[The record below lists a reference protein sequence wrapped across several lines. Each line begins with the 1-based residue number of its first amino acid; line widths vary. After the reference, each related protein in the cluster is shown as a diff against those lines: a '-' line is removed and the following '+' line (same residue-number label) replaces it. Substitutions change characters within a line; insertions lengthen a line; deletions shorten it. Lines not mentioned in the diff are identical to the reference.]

1 MASGNEKNHRV
12 RVAQYLRMST
22 DHQQYSLH
30 NQSEYIKDYAEKNN
44 MEIAY
49 TYDDAGKSGVSIVGR
64 HSLQQLLSDVEQKKI
79 DIQAVL
85 FYDVSRFGRFQNS
98 DEAAYYSF
106 LFERNG
112 VDLIYCSE
120 PIPTKDFPLE
130 SSVILNIKRSSAAY
144 HSRNLSEKVFIG
156 QVNLIKLGYHQGGM
170 AGYGL
175 RRLLVD
181 ENGIAKEIL
190 NFRKRKSIQT
200 DRVILIP
207 GPKNEIKI
215 VNRIYDLFIDS
226 NVPEFII
233 AERLNEQSIPAEN
246 GTSWTRA
253 KIKFLNPRTRN
264 KVVHEEIKESIK
276 KRGLSKPIS
285 VRAIDEDDFKYA
297 LICGQGRI
305 EALVALGE
313 TIIPAIIRDVSE
325 EDAYVMS
332 LVENIARRRPRSNEL
347 LQVIKDMKIRGLSD
361 SEISEI
367 TGYSS
372 NWVSSINM
380 LLDKGEHKLLSAVER
395 GNLPLYLAVQ
405 FARCETEEAQD
416 ILTEAYDKKL
426 IKSRD
431 IIKIKYILNQRTVG
445 NKGAKA
451 AGFYYHK
458 PSKRMTAEELIELYE
473 NSIAEHKS
481 VYNNSKFIKTNLLI
495 INEIF
500 NIIMMNKSFQNILEQ
515 ENLSELPSQI
525 LNPVNKEVSK

>member
-1 MASGNEKNHRV
+1 MASENDKNHKV

-49 TYDDAGKSGVSIVGR
+49 TYDDAGKSGVSIIGR

-156 QVNLIKLGYHQGGM
+156 QANLIKLGYHQGGM

-190 NFRKRKSIQT
+190 GFRKRKSIQT

-215 VNRIYDLFIDS
+215 VNSIYDLFIDD
-226 NVPEFII
+226 NMPEFII
-233 AERLNEQSIPAEN
+233 AERLNEQNIPAEN
-246 GTSWTRA
+246 GTLWTRA
-253 KIKFLNPRTRN
+253 KIHQILTNEKYIGNNIYNKTSSKLKSRLVKNPKNEWVRCD
-264 KVVHEEIKESIK
+264 KAY
-276 KRGLSKPIS
+276 KPIISKKKYNKAQEIIQLRS
-285 VRAIDEDDFKYA
+285 VHLTNEELLEKLKQKLESNGKLSGFIIDEDDTGPSSSVYRTRFGGLLRAYTLIGYKPEHDYIYIQINEALRSFYSGIIEDFKGEILKSNCYIDEYKYA
-297 LICGQGRI
+297 PMLYINDDFLISVLITKCTHMKSGKLRWKVRFDNSQKADI
-305 EALVALGE
+305 TIVIQMDSQNISPLDFY
-313 TIIPAIIRDVSE
+313 IIPKIENEYSKMWMTETNNIRLDLYRF
-325 EDAYVMS
+325 DN
-332 LVENIARRRPRSNEL
+332 LDKL
-347 LQVIKDMKIRGLSD
+347 LQIITRMKVR
-361 SEISEI
+361 
-367 TGYSS
+367 
-372 NWVSSINM
+372 
-380 LLDKGEHKLLSAVER
+380 
-395 GNLPLYLAVQ
+395 
-405 FARCETEEAQD
+405 
-416 ILTEAYDKKL
+416 
-426 IKSRD
+426 
-431 IIKIKYILNQRTVG
+431 
-445 NKGAKA
+445 
-451 AGFYYHK
+451 
-458 PSKRMTAEELIELYE
+458 ELY
-473 NSIAEHKS
+473 AA
-481 VYNNSKFIKTNLLI
+481 
-495 INEIF
+495 
-500 NIIMMNKSFQNILEQ
+500 
-515 ENLSELPSQI
+515 
-525 LNPVNKEVSK
+525 

>member
-1 MASGNEKNHRV
+1 MASENDKNHKV

-49 TYDDAGKSGVSIVGR
+49 TYDDAGKSGVSIIGR

-190 NFRKRKSIQT
+190 GFRKRKSIQT

-215 VNRIYDLFIDS
+215 VNSIYDLFIDD
-226 NVPEFII
+226 NMPEFII
-233 AERLNEQSIPAEN
+233 AERLNEQNIPAEN
-246 GTSWTRA
+246 GTLWTRA
-253 KIKFLNPRTRN
+253 KIHQILTNEKYIGNNIYNKTSSKLKSRLVKNPKNEWVRCD
-264 KVVHEEIKESIK
+264 KAY
-276 KRGLSKPIS
+276 KPIISKKKYNKAQEIIQLRS
-285 VRAIDEDDFKYA
+285 VHLTNEELLEKLKQKLESNGKLSGFIIDEDDTGPSSSVYRTRFGGLLRAYTLIGYKPEHDYSYIQINEALRSFYSGIIEDFKGEIFKSNCYIDEYKYA
-297 LICGQGRI
+297 PMLYINDELLISVLITKCTPMKSGKLRWKVRFDNSQKADITIVIRMDSQNI
-305 EALVALGE
+305 SPLDFY
-313 TIIPAIIRDVSE
+313 IIPKIENEYSKMCMTETNNIRLDLYRF
-325 EDAYVMS
+325 DN
-332 LVENIARRRPRSNEL
+332 LDKL
-347 LQVIKDMKIRGLSD
+347 LQIITRMKVR
-361 SEISEI
+361 
-367 TGYSS
+367 
-372 NWVSSINM
+372 
-380 LLDKGEHKLLSAVER
+380 
-395 GNLPLYLAVQ
+395 
-405 FARCETEEAQD
+405 
-416 ILTEAYDKKL
+416 
-426 IKSRD
+426 
-431 IIKIKYILNQRTVG
+431 
-445 NKGAKA
+445 
-451 AGFYYHK
+451 
-458 PSKRMTAEELIELYE
+458 ELY
-473 NSIAEHKS
+473 AA
-481 VYNNSKFIKTNLLI
+481 
-495 INEIF
+495 
-500 NIIMMNKSFQNILEQ
+500 
-515 ENLSELPSQI
+515 
-525 LNPVNKEVSK
+525 

>member
-1 MASGNEKNHRV
+1 MASENDKNHKV

-49 TYDDAGKSGVSIVGR
+49 TYDDAGKSGVSIIGR

-156 QVNLIKLGYHQGGM
+156 QANLIKLGYHQGGM

-190 NFRKRKSIQT
+190 GFRKRKSIQT

-215 VNRIYDLFIDS
+215 VNSIYDLFIDD
-226 NVPEFII
+226 NMPEFII
-233 AERLNEQSIPAEN
+233 AERLNEQNIPAEN
-246 GTSWTRA
+246 GTLWTRA
-253 KIKFLNPRTRN
+253 KIHQILTNEKYIGNNIYNKTSSKLKSRLVKNPKNEWVRCD
-264 KVVHEEIKESIK
+264 KAY
-276 KRGLSKPIS
+276 KPIISKKKYNKAQEIIQLRS
-285 VRAIDEDDFKYA
+285 VHLTNEELLEKLKQKLEYNGKLSGFIIDEDDTGPSSSVYRTRFGGLLRAYTLIGYKPEHDYIYIQINEALRSFYSGIIEDFKGEILKSNCYIDEYKYA
-297 LICGQGRI
+297 PMLYINDEFLISVLITKCTHMKSGKLRWKVRFDNSQKADITIVIRMDSQNI
-305 EALVALGE
+305 SPLDFY
-313 TIIPAIIRDVSE
+313 IIPKIENEYSKMWMTETNNIRLDLYRF
-325 EDAYVMS
+325 DN
-332 LVENIARRRPRSNEL
+332 LDKL
-347 LQVIKDMKIRGLSD
+347 LQIITRMKVR
-361 SEISEI
+361 
-367 TGYSS
+367 
-372 NWVSSINM
+372 
-380 LLDKGEHKLLSAVER
+380 
-395 GNLPLYLAVQ
+395 
-405 FARCETEEAQD
+405 
-416 ILTEAYDKKL
+416 
-426 IKSRD
+426 
-431 IIKIKYILNQRTVG
+431 
-445 NKGAKA
+445 
-451 AGFYYHK
+451 
-458 PSKRMTAEELIELYE
+458 ELY
-473 NSIAEHKS
+473 AA
-481 VYNNSKFIKTNLLI
+481 
-495 INEIF
+495 
-500 NIIMMNKSFQNILEQ
+500 
-515 ENLSELPSQI
+515 
-525 LNPVNKEVSK
+525 

>member
-1 MASGNEKNHRV
+1 MASENDKNHKV

-49 TYDDAGKSGVSIVGR
+49 TYDDAGKSGVSIIGR

-170 AGYGL
+170 PGYGL

-190 NFRKRKSIQT
+190 GFRKRKSIQT

-215 VNRIYDLFIDS
+215 VNSIYDLFIDD
-226 NVPEFII
+226 NMPEFII
-233 AERLNEQSIPAEN
+233 AERLNEQNIPAEN
-246 GTSWTRA
+246 GTLWTRA
-253 KIKFLNPRTRN
+253 KIHQILTNEKYIGNNIYNKTSSKLKSRLVKNPKNEWVRCD
-264 KVVHEEIKESIK
+264 KAY
-276 KRGLSKPIS
+276 KPIISKKKYNKAQEIIQLRS
-285 VRAIDEDDFKYA
+285 VHLTNEELLEKLKQKLESNGKLSGFIIDEDDTGPSSSVYRTRFGGLLRAYTLIGYKPEHDYSYIQINEALRSFYSGIIEDFKGEILKSNCHIDEYKYA
-297 LICGQGRI
+297 PMLYINDELLISVLITKCTHMKSGKLRWKVRFDNSQKADITIVIRMDSQNI
-305 EALVALGE
+305 SPLDFY
-313 TIIPAIIRDVSE
+313 IIPKIENEYSKMCMTETNNIRLDLYRF
-325 EDAYVMS
+325 DN
-332 LVENIARRRPRSNEL
+332 LDKL
-347 LQVIKDMKIRGLSD
+347 LQIITRMKVR
-361 SEISEI
+361 
-367 TGYSS
+367 
-372 NWVSSINM
+372 
-380 LLDKGEHKLLSAVER
+380 
-395 GNLPLYLAVQ
+395 
-405 FARCETEEAQD
+405 
-416 ILTEAYDKKL
+416 
-426 IKSRD
+426 
-431 IIKIKYILNQRTVG
+431 
-445 NKGAKA
+445 
-451 AGFYYHK
+451 
-458 PSKRMTAEELIELYE
+458 ELY
-473 NSIAEHKS
+473 AA
-481 VYNNSKFIKTNLLI
+481 
-495 INEIF
+495 
-500 NIIMMNKSFQNILEQ
+500 
-515 ENLSELPSQI
+515 
-525 LNPVNKEVSK
+525 

>member
-1 MASGNEKNHRV
+1 MASENDKNHKV

-49 TYDDAGKSGVSIVGR
+49 TYDDAGKSGVSIIGR

-181 ENGIAKEIL
+181 ENDIAKEIL
-190 NFRKRKSIQT
+190 GFRKRKSIQT

-215 VNRIYDLFIDS
+215 VNSIYDLFIDD
-226 NVPEFII
+226 NMPEFII
-233 AERLNEQSIPAEN
+233 AERLNEQNIPAEN
-246 GTSWTRA
+246 GTLWTRA
-253 KIKFLNPRTRN
+253 KIHQILTNEKYIGNNIYNKTSSKLKSRLVKNPKNEWVRCD
-264 KVVHEEIKESIK
+264 KAY
-276 KRGLSKPIS
+276 KPIISKKKYNKAQEIIQLRS
-285 VRAIDEDDFKYA
+285 VHLTNEELLEKLKQKLESNGKLSGFIIDEDDTGPSSSVYRTRFGGLLRAYTLIGYKPEHDYSYIQINEALRSFYSGIIEDFKGGILKSNCFIDEYKYA
-297 LICGQGRI
+297 PMLYINDELLISVLITKCTPMKSGKLRWKVRFDNSQKADITIVIRMDSQNI
-305 EALVALGE
+305 SPLDFY
-313 TIIPAIIRDVSE
+313 IIPKIENEYSKMCMTETNNIRLDLYRF
-325 EDAYVMS
+325 DN
-332 LVENIARRRPRSNEL
+332 LDKL
-347 LQVIKDMKIRGLSD
+347 LQIITRMKVR
-361 SEISEI
+361 
-367 TGYSS
+367 
-372 NWVSSINM
+372 
-380 LLDKGEHKLLSAVER
+380 
-395 GNLPLYLAVQ
+395 
-405 FARCETEEAQD
+405 
-416 ILTEAYDKKL
+416 
-426 IKSRD
+426 
-431 IIKIKYILNQRTVG
+431 
-445 NKGAKA
+445 
-451 AGFYYHK
+451 
-458 PSKRMTAEELIELYE
+458 ELY
-473 NSIAEHKS
+473 AA
-481 VYNNSKFIKTNLLI
+481 
-495 INEIF
+495 
-500 NIIMMNKSFQNILEQ
+500 
-515 ENLSELPSQI
+515 
-525 LNPVNKEVSK
+525 

>member
-1 MASGNEKNHRV
+1 MASENDKNHKV

-49 TYDDAGKSGVSIVGR
+49 TYDDAGKSGVSIIGR

-190 NFRKRKSIQT
+190 GFRKRKSIQT

-215 VNRIYDLFIDS
+215 VNSIYDLFIDD
-226 NVPEFII
+226 NMPEFII
-233 AERLNEQSIPAEN
+233 AERLNEQNIPAEN
-246 GTSWTRA
+246 GTLWTRA
-253 KIKFLNPRTRN
+253 KIHQILTNEKYIGNNIYNKTSSKLKSRLVKNPKNEWVRCD
-264 KVVHEEIKESIK
+264 KAY
-276 KRGLSKPIS
+276 KPIISKKKYNKAQEIIQLRS
-285 VRAIDEDDFKYA
+285 VHLTNDELLEKLKQKLESNGKLSGFIIDEDDTGPSSSVYRTRFGGLLRAYTLIGYKPEHDYSYIQINEALRSFYSGIIEDFKGEILKSNCYIDEYKYA
-297 LICGQGRI
+297 PMLYINDELLISVLITKCTPMKSGKLRWKVRFDNLQKADITIVIRMDSQNI
-305 EALVALGE
+305 SPLDFY
-313 TIIPAIIRDVSE
+313 IIPKIENEYSKMCMTETNNIRLDLYRF
-325 EDAYVMS
+325 DN
-332 LVENIARRRPRSNEL
+332 LDKL
-347 LQVIKDMKIRGLSD
+347 LQIITRMKVR
-361 SEISEI
+361 
-367 TGYSS
+367 
-372 NWVSSINM
+372 
-380 LLDKGEHKLLSAVER
+380 
-395 GNLPLYLAVQ
+395 
-405 FARCETEEAQD
+405 
-416 ILTEAYDKKL
+416 
-426 IKSRD
+426 
-431 IIKIKYILNQRTVG
+431 
-445 NKGAKA
+445 
-451 AGFYYHK
+451 
-458 PSKRMTAEELIELYE
+458 ELY
-473 NSIAEHKS
+473 AA
-481 VYNNSKFIKTNLLI
+481 
-495 INEIF
+495 
-500 NIIMMNKSFQNILEQ
+500 
-515 ENLSELPSQI
+515 
-525 LNPVNKEVSK
+525 

>member
-1 MASGNEKNHRV
+1 MASENDKNHKV

-49 TYDDAGKSGVSIVGR
+49 TYDDAGKSGVSIIGR

-190 NFRKRKSIQT
+190 GFRKRKSIQT

-207 GPKNEIKI
+207 GPKNERKI
-215 VNRIYDLFIDS
+215 VNSIYDLFIDD
-226 NVPEFII
+226 NMPEFII
-233 AERLNEQSIPAEN
+233 AERLNEQNIPAEN
-246 GTSWTRA
+246 GTLWTRA
-253 KIKFLNPRTRN
+253 KIHQILTNEKYIGNNIYNKTSSKLKSRLVKNPKNEWVRCD
-264 KVVHEEIKESIK
+264 KAY
-276 KRGLSKPIS
+276 KPIISKKKYNKAQEIIQLRS
-285 VRAIDEDDFKYA
+285 VHLTNDELLEKLKQKLESNGKLSGFIIDEDDTGPSSSVYRTRFGGLLRAYTLIGYKPEHDYSYIQINEALRSFYSGIIEDFKGEILKSNCYIDEYKYA
-297 LICGQGRI
+297 PMLYINDELLISVLITKCTPMKSGKLRWKVRFDNSQKADITIVIRMDSQNI
-305 EALVALGE
+305 SPLDFY
-313 TIIPAIIRDVSE
+313 IIPKIENEYSKMCMTETNNIRLDLYRF
-325 EDAYVMS
+325 DN
-332 LVENIARRRPRSNEL
+332 LDKL
-347 LQVIKDMKIRGLSD
+347 LQIITRMKVR
-361 SEISEI
+361 
-367 TGYSS
+367 
-372 NWVSSINM
+372 
-380 LLDKGEHKLLSAVER
+380 
-395 GNLPLYLAVQ
+395 
-405 FARCETEEAQD
+405 
-416 ILTEAYDKKL
+416 
-426 IKSRD
+426 
-431 IIKIKYILNQRTVG
+431 
-445 NKGAKA
+445 
-451 AGFYYHK
+451 
-458 PSKRMTAEELIELYE
+458 ELY
-473 NSIAEHKS
+473 AA
-481 VYNNSKFIKTNLLI
+481 
-495 INEIF
+495 
-500 NIIMMNKSFQNILEQ
+500 
-515 ENLSELPSQI
+515 
-525 LNPVNKEVSK
+525 

>member
-1 MASGNEKNHRV
+1 MASENDKNHKV

-49 TYDDAGKSGVSIVGR
+49 TYDDAGKSGVSIIGR

-79 DIQAVL
+79 DIQAVF

-190 NFRKRKSIQT
+190 GFRKRKSIQT

-215 VNRIYDLFIDS
+215 VNSIYDLFIDD
-226 NVPEFII
+226 NMPEFII
-233 AERLNEQSIPAEN
+233 AERLNEQNIPAEN
-246 GTSWTRA
+246 GTLWTRA
-253 KIKFLNPRTRN
+253 KIHQILTNEKYIGNNIYNKTSSKLKSRLVKNPKNEWVRCD
-264 KVVHEEIKESIK
+264 KAY
-276 KRGLSKPIS
+276 KPIISKKKYNKAQEIIQLRS
-285 VRAIDEDDFKYA
+285 VHLTNDELLEKLKQKLESNGKLSGFIIDEDDTGPSSSVYRTRFGGLLRAYTLIGYKPEHDYSYIQINEALRSFYSGIIEDFKGEILKSNCYIDEYKYA
-297 LICGQGRI
+297 PMLYINDELLISVLITKCTPMKSGKLRWKVRFDNSQKADITIVIRMDSQNI
-305 EALVALGE
+305 SPLDFY
-313 TIIPAIIRDVSE
+313 IIPKIENEYSKMCMTETNNIRLDLYRF
-325 EDAYVMS
+325 DN
-332 LVENIARRRPRSNEL
+332 LDKL
-347 LQVIKDMKIRGLSD
+347 LQIITRMKVR
-361 SEISEI
+361 
-367 TGYSS
+367 
-372 NWVSSINM
+372 
-380 LLDKGEHKLLSAVER
+380 
-395 GNLPLYLAVQ
+395 
-405 FARCETEEAQD
+405 
-416 ILTEAYDKKL
+416 
-426 IKSRD
+426 
-431 IIKIKYILNQRTVG
+431 
-445 NKGAKA
+445 
-451 AGFYYHK
+451 
-458 PSKRMTAEELIELYE
+458 ELY
-473 NSIAEHKS
+473 AA
-481 VYNNSKFIKTNLLI
+481 
-495 INEIF
+495 
-500 NIIMMNKSFQNILEQ
+500 
-515 ENLSELPSQI
+515 
-525 LNPVNKEVSK
+525 

>member
-1 MASGNEKNHRV
+1 MASENDKNHKV

-49 TYDDAGKSGVSIVGR
+49 TYDDAGKSGVSIIGR

-190 NFRKRKSIQT
+190 GFRKRKSIQT

-215 VNRIYDLFIDS
+215 VNSIYDLFIDD
-226 NVPEFII
+226 NMPEFII
-233 AERLNEQSIPAEN
+233 AERLNEQNIPAEN
-246 GTSWTRA
+246 GTLWTRA
-253 KIKFLNPRTRN
+253 KIHQILTNEKYIGNNIYNKTSSKLKSRLVKNPKNEWVRCD
-264 KVVHEEIKESIK
+264 KAY
-276 KRGLSKPIS
+276 KPIISKKKYNKAQEIIQLRS
-285 VRAIDEDDFKYA
+285 VHLTNDELLEKLKQKLESNGKLSGFIIDEDDTGPSSSVYRTRFGGLLRAYTLIGYKPEHDYSYIQINEALRSFYSGIIEDFKGEILKSNCYIDEYKYA
-297 LICGQGRI
+297 PMLYINDELLISVLITKCTPMKSGKLRWKVRFDNSQKADITIVIRMNSQNI
-305 EALVALGE
+305 SPLDFY
-313 TIIPAIIRDVSE
+313 IIPKIENEYSKMCMTETNNIRLDLYRF
-325 EDAYVMS
+325 DN
-332 LVENIARRRPRSNEL
+332 LDKL
-347 LQVIKDMKIRGLSD
+347 LQIITRMKVR
-361 SEISEI
+361 
-367 TGYSS
+367 
-372 NWVSSINM
+372 
-380 LLDKGEHKLLSAVER
+380 
-395 GNLPLYLAVQ
+395 
-405 FARCETEEAQD
+405 
-416 ILTEAYDKKL
+416 
-426 IKSRD
+426 
-431 IIKIKYILNQRTVG
+431 
-445 NKGAKA
+445 
-451 AGFYYHK
+451 
-458 PSKRMTAEELIELYE
+458 ELY
-473 NSIAEHKS
+473 AA
-481 VYNNSKFIKTNLLI
+481 
-495 INEIF
+495 
-500 NIIMMNKSFQNILEQ
+500 
-515 ENLSELPSQI
+515 
-525 LNPVNKEVSK
+525 

>member
-1 MASGNEKNHRV
+1 MASENDKNHKV

-49 TYDDAGKSGVSIVGR
+49 TYDDAGKSGVSIIGR

-190 NFRKRKSIQT
+190 GFRKRKSIQT

-215 VNRIYDLFIDS
+215 VNSIYDLFIDD
-226 NVPEFII
+226 NMPEFII
-233 AERLNEQSIPAEN
+233 AERLNEQNIPAEN
-246 GTSWTRA
+246 GTLWTRA
-253 KIKFLNPRTRN
+253 KIHQILTNEKYIGNNIYNKTSSKLKSRLVKNPKNEWVRCD
-264 KVVHEEIKESIK
+264 KAY
-276 KRGLSKPIS
+276 KPIISKKKYNKAQEIIQLRS
-285 VRAIDEDDFKYA
+285 VHLTNDELLEKLKQKLESNGKLSGFIIDEDDTGPSSSVYRTRFGGLLRAYTLIGYKPGHDYSYIQINEALRSFYSGIIEDFKGEILKSNCYIDEYKYA
-297 LICGQGRI
+297 PMLYINDELLISVLITKCTPMKSGKLRWKVRFDNSQKADITIVIRMDSQNI
-305 EALVALGE
+305 SPLDFY
-313 TIIPAIIRDVSE
+313 IIPKIENEYSKMCMTETNNIRLDLYRF
-325 EDAYVMS
+325 DN
-332 LVENIARRRPRSNEL
+332 LDKL
-347 LQVIKDMKIRGLSD
+347 LQIITRMKVR
-361 SEISEI
+361 
-367 TGYSS
+367 
-372 NWVSSINM
+372 
-380 LLDKGEHKLLSAVER
+380 
-395 GNLPLYLAVQ
+395 
-405 FARCETEEAQD
+405 
-416 ILTEAYDKKL
+416 
-426 IKSRD
+426 
-431 IIKIKYILNQRTVG
+431 
-445 NKGAKA
+445 
-451 AGFYYHK
+451 
-458 PSKRMTAEELIELYE
+458 ELY
-473 NSIAEHKS
+473 AA
-481 VYNNSKFIKTNLLI
+481 
-495 INEIF
+495 
-500 NIIMMNKSFQNILEQ
+500 
-515 ENLSELPSQI
+515 
-525 LNPVNKEVSK
+525 

>member
-79 DIQAVL
+79 YIQAVL

-253 KIKFLNPRTRN
+253 KIHQILTNEKYIGNNIYNKTSSKLKSKLVKNP
-264 KVVHEEIKESIK
+264 KHEWIRCDKAY
-276 KRGLSKPIS
+276 KPIIS
-285 VRAIDEDDFKYA
+285 KKKYNKAQEIIQLRSIHLTNEDLLEKLKEKLESNGKLSGFIIDEDDTGPSSSVYRTRFGGLLRAYT
-297 LICGQGRI
+297 LIGYKPEHDYSYLQI
-305 EALVALGE
+305 NEALRSFYSEIIEDFKGE
-313 TIIPAIIRDVSE
+313 ILKSNCHIDEYKYYPMLYINDEFLISVLVTKCIHMKSGKLRWKVRFDNSQKADITIVIRMNSQNISPLDFYIIPKIENEYSKMCMMETNNIRLDLYRF
-325 EDAYVMS
+325 D
-332 LVENIARRRPRSNEL
+332 N
-347 LQVIKDMKIRGLSD
+347 
-361 SEISEI
+361 
-367 TGYSS
+367 
-372 NWVSSINM
+372 
-380 LLDKGEHKLLSAVER
+380 LDKFL
-395 GNLPLYLAVQ
+395 Q
-405 FARCETEEAQD
+405 
-416 ILTEAYDKKL
+416 
-426 IKSRD
+426 
-431 IIKIKYILNQRTVG
+431 IIT
-445 NKGAKA
+445 
-451 AGFYYHK
+451 
-458 PSKRMTAEELIELYE
+458 RMKVRELY
-473 NSIAEHKS
+473 AA
-481 VYNNSKFIKTNLLI
+481 
-495 INEIF
+495 
-500 NIIMMNKSFQNILEQ
+500 
-515 ENLSELPSQI
+515 
-525 LNPVNKEVSK
+525 

>member
-1 MASGNEKNHRV
+1 MASENDKNHKV

-49 TYDDAGKSGVSIVGR
+49 TYDDAGKSGVSIIGR

-190 NFRKRKSIQT
+190 GFRKRKSIQT

-215 VNRIYDLFIDS
+215 VNSIYDLFIDD
-226 NVPEFII
+226 NMPEFII
-233 AERLNEQSIPAEN
+233 AERLNEQNIPAEN
-246 GTSWTRA
+246 GTLWTRA
-253 KIKFLNPRTRN
+253 KIHQILTNEKYIGNNIYNKTSSKLKSRLVKNPKNEWVRCD
-264 KVVHEEIKESIK
+264 KAY
-276 KRGLSKPIS
+276 KPIISKKKYNKAQEIIQLRS
-285 VRAIDEDDFKYA
+285 VHLTNEELLEKLKQKLETNGKLSGFIIDEDDTGPSSSVYRTRFGGLLRAYTLIGYKPEHDYSYIQINEALRSFYSGIIEDFKGGIIKSNCYIDEYKYA
-297 LICGQGRI
+297 PMLYINDEFLISVLITKCTHHKSGKLRWKVRFDNSQKADITIVIRMDSQNI
-305 EALVALGE
+305 TPLDFY
-313 TIIPAIIRDVSE
+313 IIPKIENEYSKMCMTETNNIRLDLYRF
-325 EDAYVMS
+325 DN
-332 LVENIARRRPRSNEL
+332 LDKL
-347 LQVIKDMKIRGLSD
+347 LQIITRMKVR
-361 SEISEI
+361 
-367 TGYSS
+367 
-372 NWVSSINM
+372 
-380 LLDKGEHKLLSAVER
+380 
-395 GNLPLYLAVQ
+395 
-405 FARCETEEAQD
+405 
-416 ILTEAYDKKL
+416 
-426 IKSRD
+426 
-431 IIKIKYILNQRTVG
+431 
-445 NKGAKA
+445 
-451 AGFYYHK
+451 
-458 PSKRMTAEELIELYE
+458 ELY
-473 NSIAEHKS
+473 AA
-481 VYNNSKFIKTNLLI
+481 
-495 INEIF
+495 
-500 NIIMMNKSFQNILEQ
+500 
-515 ENLSELPSQI
+515 
-525 LNPVNKEVSK
+525 

>member
-1 MASGNEKNHRV
+1 MASENDKNHKV

-49 TYDDAGKSGVSIVGR
+49 TYDDAGKSGVSIIGR

-190 NFRKRKSIQT
+190 GFRKRKSIQT

-215 VNRIYDLFIDS
+215 VNSIYDLFIDD
-226 NVPEFII
+226 NMPEFII
-233 AERLNEQSIPAEN
+233 AERLNEQNIPAEN
-246 GTSWTRA
+246 GTLWTRA
-253 KIKFLNPRTRN
+253 KIHQILTNEKYIGNNIYNKTSSKLKSRLVKNPKNEWVRCD
-264 KVVHEEIKESIK
+264 KAY
-276 KRGLSKPIS
+276 KPIISKKKYNKAQEIIQFRS
-285 VRAIDEDDFKYA
+285 VHLTNDELLEKLKQKLESNGKLSGFIIDEDDTGPSSSVYRTRFGGLLRAYTLIGYKPEHDYSYIQINEALRSFYSGIIEDFKGEILKSNCYIDEYKYA
-297 LICGQGRI
+297 PMLYINDELLISVLITKCTPMKSGKLRWKVRFDNSQKADITIVIRMDSQNI
-305 EALVALGE
+305 SPLDFY
-313 TIIPAIIRDVSE
+313 IIPKIENEYSKMCMTETNNIRLDLYRF
-325 EDAYVMS
+325 DN
-332 LVENIARRRPRSNEL
+332 LDKL
-347 LQVIKDMKIRGLSD
+347 LQIITRMKVR
-361 SEISEI
+361 
-367 TGYSS
+367 
-372 NWVSSINM
+372 
-380 LLDKGEHKLLSAVER
+380 
-395 GNLPLYLAVQ
+395 
-405 FARCETEEAQD
+405 
-416 ILTEAYDKKL
+416 
-426 IKSRD
+426 
-431 IIKIKYILNQRTVG
+431 
-445 NKGAKA
+445 
-451 AGFYYHK
+451 
-458 PSKRMTAEELIELYE
+458 ELY
-473 NSIAEHKS
+473 AA
-481 VYNNSKFIKTNLLI
+481 
-495 INEIF
+495 
-500 NIIMMNKSFQNILEQ
+500 
-515 ENLSELPSQI
+515 
-525 LNPVNKEVSK
+525 

>member
-1 MASGNEKNHRV
+1 MASENDKNHRV

-190 NFRKRKSIQT
+190 SFRKRKSIQT

-215 VNRIYDLFIDS
+215 VNRIYDLFIDN

-233 AERLNEQSIPAEN
+233 AERLNEQNIPAEN
-246 GTSWTRA
+246 GTLWTRA
-253 KIKFLNPRTRN
+253 KIHQILTNEKYIGNNIYNKTSSKLKSRLVKNP
-264 KVVHEEIKESIK
+264 KHEWVRCDKAY
-276 KRGLSKPIS
+276 KPIIS
-285 VRAIDEDDFKYA
+285 KKKYNKAQEIIQIRSIHLTNEDLLEKLKQKLESNGKLSGFIIDEDDTGPSSSVYRTRFGGLLRAYT
-297 LICGQGRI
+297 LIGYKPEHDYSYLKI
-305 EALVALGE
+305 NEALRSFHSEIIEDFKGE
-313 TIIPAIIRDVSE
+313 ILKSNCQIDEYKYYPMLYINDEFLISVLVTKCIHMKSGKLRWKVRFDNSQKADITIVIRMNSQNISPLDFYIIPKIENEYSKMCMTETNNIRLELYRFDNL
-325 EDAYVMS
+325 DK
-332 LVENIARRRPRSNEL
+332 L
-347 LQVIKDMKIRGLSD
+347 LQIITRMKVR
-361 SEISEI
+361 
-367 TGYSS
+367 
-372 NWVSSINM
+372 
-380 LLDKGEHKLLSAVER
+380 
-395 GNLPLYLAVQ
+395 
-405 FARCETEEAQD
+405 
-416 ILTEAYDKKL
+416 
-426 IKSRD
+426 
-431 IIKIKYILNQRTVG
+431 
-445 NKGAKA
+445 
-451 AGFYYHK
+451 
-458 PSKRMTAEELIELYE
+458 ELY
-473 NSIAEHKS
+473 AA
-481 VYNNSKFIKTNLLI
+481 
-495 INEIF
+495 
-500 NIIMMNKSFQNILEQ
+500 
-515 ENLSELPSQI
+515 
-525 LNPVNKEVSK
+525 

>member
-1 MASGNEKNHRV
+1 MASENDKNHKV

-181 ENGIAKEIL
+181 ENGRAKEIL
-190 NFRKRKSIQT
+190 SFRKRKSIQT

-215 VNRIYDLFIDS
+215 VNRIYDLFIDY

-233 AERLNEQSIPAEN
+233 AERLNEQNIPAEN
-246 GTSWTRA
+246 GTLWTRA
-253 KIKFLNPRTRN
+253 KIHQILTNEKYIGNNIYNKTSSKLKSRLVKNP
-264 KVVHEEIKESIK
+264 KHEWVRCDKAY
-276 KRGLSKPIS
+276 KPIIS
-285 VRAIDEDDFKYA
+285 KKKYNKAQDIIQLRSIHLTNEELLEKLKQKLESNGKLSGFIIDEDDTGPSSSVYRTRFGGLLRAYTLIGYKPEHDYSHLQINEALRSFYSGIIEDFKGRILKSNCYIDEYKYA
-297 LICGQGRI
+297 PMLYINDELLISVLITKCIHMKSGKFRWKVRFDNSQKANITIVIRMDSQNI
-305 EALVALGE
+305 SPLDFY
-313 TIIPAIIRDVSE
+313 IIPKIENEYSKMCMTETNNIRLD
-325 EDAYVMS
+325 
-332 LVENIARRRPRSNEL
+332 LGFVE
-347 LQVIKDMKIRGLSD
+347 
-361 SEISEI
+361 
-367 TGYSS
+367 
-372 NWVSSINM
+372 
-380 LLDKGEHKLLSAVER
+380 
-395 GNLPLYLAVQ
+395 
-405 FARCETEEAQD
+405 
-416 ILTEAYDKKL
+416 
-426 IKSRD
+426 
-431 IIKIKYILNQRTVG
+431 
-445 NKGAKA
+445 
-451 AGFYYHK
+451 
-458 PSKRMTAEELIELYE
+458 
-473 NSIAEHKS
+473 
-481 VYNNSKFIKTNLLI
+481 
-495 INEIF
+495 
-500 NIIMMNKSFQNILEQ
+500 
-515 ENLSELPSQI
+515 
-525 LNPVNKEVSK
+525 

>member
-1 MASGNEKNHRV
+1 MASENDKNHKV

-49 TYDDAGKSGVSIVGR
+49 TYDDAGKSGVSIIGR

-156 QVNLIKLGYHQGGM
+156 QANLIKLGYHQGGM

-190 NFRKRKSIQT
+190 GFRKRKSIQT

-207 GPKNEIKI
+207 GPKNEIKF
-215 VNRIYDLFIDS
+215 VNSIYDLFIDD
-226 NVPEFII
+226 NMPEFII
-233 AERLNEQSIPAEN
+233 AERLNEQNIPAEN
-246 GTSWTRA
+246 GTLWTRA
-253 KIKFLNPRTRN
+253 KIHQILTNEKYIGNNIYNKTSSKLKSRLVKNPKNEWVRCD
-264 KVVHEEIKESIK
+264 KAY
-276 KRGLSKPIS
+276 KPIISKKKYNKAQEIIQLRS
-285 VRAIDEDDFKYA
+285 VHLTNEELLEKLKQKLESNGKLSGFIIDEDDTGPSSSVYRTRFGGLLRAYTLIGYKPEHDYIYIQINEALRSFYSGIIEDFKGEILKSNCYIDEYKYA
-297 LICGQGRI
+297 PMLYINDEFLISVLITKCTHMKSGKLRWKVRFDNSQKADITIVIRMDSQNI
-305 EALVALGE
+305 SPLDFY
-313 TIIPAIIRDVSE
+313 IIPKIENEYSKMWMTETNNIRLDLYRF
-325 EDAYVMS
+325 DN
-332 LVENIARRRPRSNEL
+332 LDKL
-347 LQVIKDMKIRGLSD
+347 LQIITRMKVR
-361 SEISEI
+361 
-367 TGYSS
+367 
-372 NWVSSINM
+372 
-380 LLDKGEHKLLSAVER
+380 
-395 GNLPLYLAVQ
+395 
-405 FARCETEEAQD
+405 
-416 ILTEAYDKKL
+416 
-426 IKSRD
+426 
-431 IIKIKYILNQRTVG
+431 
-445 NKGAKA
+445 
-451 AGFYYHK
+451 
-458 PSKRMTAEELIELYE
+458 ELY
-473 NSIAEHKS
+473 AA
-481 VYNNSKFIKTNLLI
+481 
-495 INEIF
+495 
-500 NIIMMNKSFQNILEQ
+500 
-515 ENLSELPSQI
+515 
-525 LNPVNKEVSK
+525 

>member
-1 MASGNEKNHRV
+1 MASENEKNHRV

-49 TYDDAGKSGVSIVGR
+49 TYDDAGKSGVSIIGR

-156 QVNLIKLGYHQGGM
+156 QANLIKLGYHQGGM

-190 NFRKRKSIQT
+190 GFRKRKSIQT

-215 VNRIYDLFIDS
+215 VNSIYDLFIDD
-226 NVPEFII
+226 NMPEFII
-233 AERLNEQSIPAEN
+233 AERLNEQNIPAEN
-246 GTSWTRA
+246 GTLWTRA
-253 KIKFLNPRTRN
+253 KIHQILTNEKYIGNNIYNKTSSKLKSRLVKNPKNEWVRCD
-264 KVVHEEIKESIK
+264 KAY
-276 KRGLSKPIS
+276 KPIISKKKYNKAQEIIQLRS
-285 VRAIDEDDFKYA
+285 VHLTNEELLEKLKQKLESNGKLSGFIIDEDDTGPSSSVYRTRFGGLLRAYTLIGYKPEHDYIYIQINEALRSFYSGIIEDFKGEILKSNCYIDEYKYA
-297 LICGQGRI
+297 PMLYINDEFLISVLITKCTHMKSGKLRWKVRFDNSQKADITIVIRMDSQNI
-305 EALVALGE
+305 SPLDFY
-313 TIIPAIIRDVSE
+313 IIPKIENEYSKMWMTETNNIRLDLYRF
-325 EDAYVMS
+325 DN
-332 LVENIARRRPRSNEL
+332 LDKL
-347 LQVIKDMKIRGLSD
+347 LQIITRMKVR
-361 SEISEI
+361 
-367 TGYSS
+367 
-372 NWVSSINM
+372 
-380 LLDKGEHKLLSAVER
+380 
-395 GNLPLYLAVQ
+395 
-405 FARCETEEAQD
+405 
-416 ILTEAYDKKL
+416 
-426 IKSRD
+426 
-431 IIKIKYILNQRTVG
+431 
-445 NKGAKA
+445 
-451 AGFYYHK
+451 
-458 PSKRMTAEELIELYE
+458 ELY
-473 NSIAEHKS
+473 AA
-481 VYNNSKFIKTNLLI
+481 
-495 INEIF
+495 
-500 NIIMMNKSFQNILEQ
+500 
-515 ENLSELPSQI
+515 
-525 LNPVNKEVSK
+525 

>member
-253 KIKFLNPRTRN
+253 KIHQILTNEKYIGNNIYNKTSSKLKSKLVKNP
-264 KVVHEEIKESIK
+264 KHEWIRCDKAY
-276 KRGLSKPIS
+276 KPIIS
-285 VRAIDEDDFKYA
+285 KKKYNKAQEIIQLRSIHLTNEDLLEKLKEKLESNGKLSGFIIDEDDTGPSSSVYRTRFGGLLRAYT
-297 LICGQGRI
+297 LIGYKPEHDYSYLQI
-305 EALVALGE
+305 NEALRSFYSEIIEDFKGE
-313 TIIPAIIRDVSE
+313 ILKSNCHIDEYKYYPMLYINDEFLISVLVTKCIHMKSGKLRWKVRFDNSQKADITIVIRMNSQNISPLDFYIIPKIENEYSKMCMMETNNIRLDLYRF
-325 EDAYVMS
+325 DN
-332 LVENIARRRPRSNEL
+332 LDKL
-347 LQVIKDMKIRGLSD
+347 LQIITRMKVR
-361 SEISEI
+361 
-367 TGYSS
+367 
-372 NWVSSINM
+372 
-380 LLDKGEHKLLSAVER
+380 
-395 GNLPLYLAVQ
+395 
-405 FARCETEEAQD
+405 
-416 ILTEAYDKKL
+416 
-426 IKSRD
+426 
-431 IIKIKYILNQRTVG
+431 
-445 NKGAKA
+445 
-451 AGFYYHK
+451 
-458 PSKRMTAEELIELYE
+458 ELY
-473 NSIAEHKS
+473 AA
-481 VYNNSKFIKTNLLI
+481 
-495 INEIF
+495 
-500 NIIMMNKSFQNILEQ
+500 
-515 ENLSELPSQI
+515 
-525 LNPVNKEVSK
+525 

>member
-1 MASGNEKNHRV
+1 MASENDKNHKV

-49 TYDDAGKSGVSIVGR
+49 TYDDAGKSGVSIIGR

-156 QVNLIKLGYHQGGM
+156 QANLIKLGYHQGGM

-190 NFRKRKSIQT
+190 GFRKRKSIQT

-215 VNRIYDLFIDS
+215 VNSIYDLFIDD
-226 NVPEFII
+226 NMPEFII
-233 AERLNEQSIPAEN
+233 AERLNEQNIPAEN
-246 GTSWTRA
+246 GTLWTRA
-253 KIKFLNPRTRN
+253 KIHQILTNEKYIGNNIYNKTSSKLKSRLVKNPKNEWVRCD
-264 KVVHEEIKESIK
+264 KAY
-276 KRGLSKPIS
+276 KPIISKKKYNKAQEIIQLRS
-285 VRAIDEDDFKYA
+285 VHLTNEELLEKLKQKLESNGKLSGFIIDEDDTGPSSSVYRTRFGGLLRAYTLIGYKPEHDYSYIQINEALRSFYSGIIEDFKGEILKSNCYIDEYKYA
-297 LICGQGRI
+297 PMLYINDEFLISVLITKCTHMKSGKLRWKVRFDNSQKADITIVIRMNSQNI
-305 EALVALGE
+305 SPLDFY
-313 TIIPAIIRDVSE
+313 IIPKIENEYSKMWMTETNNIRLDLYRF
-325 EDAYVMS
+325 DN
-332 LVENIARRRPRSNEL
+332 LDKL
-347 LQVIKDMKIRGLSD
+347 LQIITRMKVR
-361 SEISEI
+361 
-367 TGYSS
+367 
-372 NWVSSINM
+372 
-380 LLDKGEHKLLSAVER
+380 
-395 GNLPLYLAVQ
+395 
-405 FARCETEEAQD
+405 
-416 ILTEAYDKKL
+416 
-426 IKSRD
+426 
-431 IIKIKYILNQRTVG
+431 
-445 NKGAKA
+445 
-451 AGFYYHK
+451 
-458 PSKRMTAEELIELYE
+458 ELY
-473 NSIAEHKS
+473 AA
-481 VYNNSKFIKTNLLI
+481 
-495 INEIF
+495 
-500 NIIMMNKSFQNILEQ
+500 
-515 ENLSELPSQI
+515 
-525 LNPVNKEVSK
+525 

>member
-1 MASGNEKNHRV
+1 MASENDKNHKV

-49 TYDDAGKSGVSIVGR
+49 TYDDAGKSGVSIIGR
-64 HSLQQLLSDVEQKKI
+64 HSLQQLLSDVEQNKI

-190 NFRKRKSIQT
+190 GFRKRKSIQT

-215 VNRIYDLFIDS
+215 VNSIYDLFIDD
-226 NVPEFII
+226 NMPEFII
-233 AERLNEQSIPAEN
+233 AERLNEQNIPAEN
-246 GTSWTRA
+246 GTLWTRA
-253 KIKFLNPRTRN
+253 KIHQILTNEKYIGNNIYNKTSSKLKSRLVKNPKNEWVRCD
-264 KVVHEEIKESIK
+264 KAY
-276 KRGLSKPIS
+276 KPIISKKKYNKAQEIIQLRS
-285 VRAIDEDDFKYA
+285 VHLTNDELLEKLKQKLESNGKLSGFIIDEDDTGPSSSVYRTRFGGLLRAYTLIGYKPEHDYSYIQINEALRSFYSGIIEDFKGEILKSNCYIDEYKYA
-297 LICGQGRI
+297 PMLYINDELLISVLITKCTAMKSGKLRWKVRFDNSQKADITIVIRMDSQNI
-305 EALVALGE
+305 SPLDFY
-313 TIIPAIIRDVSE
+313 IIPKIENEYSKMCMTETNNIRLDLYRF
-325 EDAYVMS
+325 DN
-332 LVENIARRRPRSNEL
+332 LDKL
-347 LQVIKDMKIRGLSD
+347 LQIITRMKVR
-361 SEISEI
+361 
-367 TGYSS
+367 
-372 NWVSSINM
+372 
-380 LLDKGEHKLLSAVER
+380 
-395 GNLPLYLAVQ
+395 
-405 FARCETEEAQD
+405 
-416 ILTEAYDKKL
+416 
-426 IKSRD
+426 
-431 IIKIKYILNQRTVG
+431 
-445 NKGAKA
+445 
-451 AGFYYHK
+451 
-458 PSKRMTAEELIELYE
+458 ELY
-473 NSIAEHKS
+473 AA
-481 VYNNSKFIKTNLLI
+481 
-495 INEIF
+495 
-500 NIIMMNKSFQNILEQ
+500 
-515 ENLSELPSQI
+515 
-525 LNPVNKEVSK
+525 

>member
-1 MASGNEKNHRV
+1 MASENDKNHKV

-190 NFRKRKSIQT
+190 SFRKRKSIQT

-207 GPKNEIKI
+207 GPKNETKI
-215 VNRIYDLFIDS
+215 VNKIYDLFIDY

-233 AERLNEQSIPAEN
+233 AERLNEQNIPAEN
-246 GTSWTRA
+246 GTLWTRA
-253 KIKFLNPRTRN
+253 KIHQILTNEKYIGNNIYNKTSSKLKSRLVKNP
-264 KVVHEEIKESIK
+264 KHEWVRCDKAY
-276 KRGLSKPIS
+276 KPIIS
-285 VRAIDEDDFKYA
+285 KKKYNKAQEIIQLRSIHLTNEELLEKLKQKLESNGKLSGFIIDEDDTGPSSSVYRTRFGGLLRAYTLIGYKPEHDYSYLQINEALRSFYSGIIEDFKGGILKSNCYIDEYKYA
-297 LICGQGRI
+297 PMLYINDELLISVLITKCIHMKSGKLRWKVRFDNSQKADITIVIRMDSQNI
-305 EALVALGE
+305 SPLDFY
-313 TIIPAIIRDVSE
+313 IIPKIENEYSKMCMTETNNIRLDLFRF
-325 EDAYVMS
+325 DN
-332 LVENIARRRPRSNEL
+332 LDKL
-347 LQVIKDMKIRGLSD
+347 LQI
-361 SEISEI
+361 I
-367 TGYSS
+367 T
-372 NWVSSINM
+372 
-380 LLDKGEHKLLSAVER
+380 R
-395 GNLPLYLAVQ
+395 
-405 FARCETEEAQD
+405 
-416 ILTEAYDKKL
+416 KKV
-426 IKSRD
+426 R
-431 IIKIKYILNQRTVG
+431 
-445 NKGAKA
+445 
-451 AGFYYHK
+451 
-458 PSKRMTAEELIELYE
+458 ELY
-473 NSIAEHKS
+473 AA
-481 VYNNSKFIKTNLLI
+481 
-495 INEIF
+495 
-500 NIIMMNKSFQNILEQ
+500 
-515 ENLSELPSQI
+515 
-525 LNPVNKEVSK
+525 

>member
-1 MASGNEKNHRV
+1 MASENDKNHKV

-49 TYDDAGKSGVSIVGR
+49 TYDDAGKSGVSIIGR

-156 QVNLIKLGYHQGGM
+156 QANLIKLGYHQGGM

-190 NFRKRKSIQT
+190 GFRKRKSIQT

-215 VNRIYDLFIDS
+215 VNSIYDLFIDD
-226 NVPEFII
+226 NMPEFII
-233 AERLNEQSIPAEN
+233 AERLNEQNIPAEN
-246 GTSWTRA
+246 GTLWTRA
-253 KIKFLNPRTRN
+253 KTHQILTNEKYIGNNIYNKTSSKLKSRLVKNPKNEWVRCD
-264 KVVHEEIKESIK
+264 KAY
-276 KRGLSKPIS
+276 KPIISKKKYNKAQEIIQLRS
-285 VRAIDEDDFKYA
+285 VHLTNEELLEKLKQKLESNGKLSGFIIDEDDTGPSSSVYRTRFGGLLRAYTLIGYKPEHDYSYIQINEALRSFYSGIIEDFKGEILKSNCYIDEYKYA
-297 LICGQGRI
+297 PMLYINDEFLISVLITKCTHMKSGKLRWKVRFDNSQKADITIVIRMDSQNI
-305 EALVALGE
+305 SPLDFY
-313 TIIPAIIRDVSE
+313 IIPKIENEYSKMWMTETNNIRLDLYRF
-325 EDAYVMS
+325 DN
-332 LVENIARRRPRSNEL
+332 LDKL
-347 LQVIKDMKIRGLSD
+347 LQIITRMKVR
-361 SEISEI
+361 
-367 TGYSS
+367 
-372 NWVSSINM
+372 
-380 LLDKGEHKLLSAVER
+380 
-395 GNLPLYLAVQ
+395 
-405 FARCETEEAQD
+405 
-416 ILTEAYDKKL
+416 
-426 IKSRD
+426 
-431 IIKIKYILNQRTVG
+431 
-445 NKGAKA
+445 
-451 AGFYYHK
+451 
-458 PSKRMTAEELIELYE
+458 ELY
-473 NSIAEHKS
+473 AA
-481 VYNNSKFIKTNLLI
+481 
-495 INEIF
+495 
-500 NIIMMNKSFQNILEQ
+500 
-515 ENLSELPSQI
+515 
-525 LNPVNKEVSK
+525 

>member
-1 MASGNEKNHRV
+1 MASENDKNHKV

-44 MEIAY
+44 IEIAY
-49 TYDDAGKSGVSIVGR
+49 TYDDAGKSGVSIIGR

-156 QVNLIKLGYHQGGM
+156 QANLIKLGYHQGGM

-190 NFRKRKSIQT
+190 GFRKRKSIQT

-215 VNRIYDLFIDS
+215 VNSIYDLFIDD
-226 NVPEFII
+226 NMPEFII
-233 AERLNEQSIPAEN
+233 AERLNEQNIPAEN
-246 GTSWTRA
+246 GTLWTRA
-253 KIKFLNPRTRN
+253 KIHQILTNEKYIGNNIYNKTSSKLKSRLVKNPKNEWVRCD
-264 KVVHEEIKESIK
+264 KAY
-276 KRGLSKPIS
+276 KPIISKKKYNKAQEIIQLRS
-285 VRAIDEDDFKYA
+285 VHLTNEELLEKLKQKLESNGKLSGFIIDEDDTGPSSSVYRTRFGGLLRAYTLIGYKPEHDYIYIQINEALRSFYSGIIEDFKGEILKSNCYIDEYKYA
-297 LICGQGRI
+297 PMLYINDEFLISVLITKCTHMKSGKLRWKVRFDNSQKADITIVIRMDSQNI
-305 EALVALGE
+305 SPLDFY
-313 TIIPAIIRDVSE
+313 IIPKIENEYSKMWMTETNNIRLDLYRF
-325 EDAYVMS
+325 DN
-332 LVENIARRRPRSNEL
+332 LDKL
-347 LQVIKDMKIRGLSD
+347 LQIITRMKVR
-361 SEISEI
+361 
-367 TGYSS
+367 
-372 NWVSSINM
+372 
-380 LLDKGEHKLLSAVER
+380 
-395 GNLPLYLAVQ
+395 
-405 FARCETEEAQD
+405 
-416 ILTEAYDKKL
+416 
-426 IKSRD
+426 
-431 IIKIKYILNQRTVG
+431 
-445 NKGAKA
+445 
-451 AGFYYHK
+451 
-458 PSKRMTAEELIELYE
+458 ELY
-473 NSIAEHKS
+473 AA
-481 VYNNSKFIKTNLLI
+481 
-495 INEIF
+495 
-500 NIIMMNKSFQNILEQ
+500 
-515 ENLSELPSQI
+515 
-525 LNPVNKEVSK
+525 

>member
-1 MASGNEKNHRV
+1 MASENDKNHKV

-49 TYDDAGKSGVSIVGR
+49 TYDDAGKSGVSIIGR

-156 QVNLIKLGYHQGGM
+156 QANLIKLGYHQGGM

-190 NFRKRKSIQT
+190 GFRKRKSIQT

-215 VNRIYDLFIDS
+215 VNSIYDLFIDD
-226 NVPEFII
+226 NMPEFII
-233 AERLNEQSIPAEN
+233 AERLNEQNIPAEN
-246 GTSWTRA
+246 GTLWTRA
-253 KIKFLNPRTRN
+253 KIHQILTNEKYIGNNIYNKTSSKLKSRLVKNPKNEWVRCD
-264 KVVHEEIKESIK
+264 KAY
-276 KRGLSKPIS
+276 KPIISKKKYNKAQEIIQLRS
-285 VRAIDEDDFKYA
+285 VHLTNEELLEKLKQKLESNGKLSGFIIDEDDTGPSSSVYRTRFGGLLRAYTLIGYKPEHDYIYIQINEALRSFYSGIIEDFKGEILKSNCYIDEYKYA
-297 LICGQGRI
+297 PMLYINDEFLISVLITKCTHMKSGKLRWKVRFDNSQKADITIVIRMDSQNI
-305 EALVALGE
+305 SPLDFY
-313 TIIPAIIRDVSE
+313 IIPKIENEYSKMWMTETNNIRLDLYRF
-325 EDAYVMS
+325 DN
-332 LVENIARRRPRSNEL
+332 LDKL
-347 LQVIKDMKIRGLSD
+347 LQIITRMKVR
-361 SEISEI
+361 
-367 TGYSS
+367 
-372 NWVSSINM
+372 
-380 LLDKGEHKLLSAVER
+380 
-395 GNLPLYLAVQ
+395 
-405 FARCETEEAQD
+405 
-416 ILTEAYDKKL
+416 
-426 IKSRD
+426 
-431 IIKIKYILNQRTVG
+431 
-445 NKGAKA
+445 
-451 AGFYYHK
+451 
-458 PSKRMTAEELIELYE
+458 
-473 NSIAEHKS
+473 
-481 VYNNSKFIKTNLLI
+481 
-495 INEIF
+495 
-500 NIIMMNKSFQNILEQ
+500 
-515 ENLSELPSQI
+515 
-525 LNPVNKEVSK
+525 

>member
-1 MASGNEKNHRV
+1 MASENDKNHKV

-49 TYDDAGKSGVSIVGR
+49 TYDDAGKSGVSIIGR

-156 QVNLIKLGYHQGGM
+156 QENLIKLGYHQGGM

-190 NFRKRKSIQT
+190 GFRKRKSIQT

-215 VNRIYDLFIDS
+215 VNSIYDLFIDD
-226 NVPEFII
+226 NMPEFII
-233 AERLNEQSIPAEN
+233 AERLNEQNIPAEN
-246 GTSWTRA
+246 GTLWTRA
-253 KIKFLNPRTRN
+253 KIHQILTNEKYIGNNIYNKTSSKLKSRLVKNPKNEWVRCD
-264 KVVHEEIKESIK
+264 KAY
-276 KRGLSKPIS
+276 KPIISKKKYNKAQEIIQLRS
-285 VRAIDEDDFKYA
+285 VHLTNEELLEKLKQKLESNGKLSGFIIDEDDTGPSSSVYRTRFGGLLRAYTLIGYKPEHDYIYIQINEALRSFYSGIIEDFKGEILKSNCYIDEYKYA
-297 LICGQGRI
+297 PMLYINDEFLISVLITKCTHMKSGKLRWKVRFDNSQKADITIVIRMDSQNI
-305 EALVALGE
+305 SPLDFY
-313 TIIPAIIRDVSE
+313 IIPKIENEYSKMWMTETNNIRLDLYRF
-325 EDAYVMS
+325 DN
-332 LVENIARRRPRSNEL
+332 LDKL
-347 LQVIKDMKIRGLSD
+347 LQIITRMKVR
-361 SEISEI
+361 
-367 TGYSS
+367 
-372 NWVSSINM
+372 
-380 LLDKGEHKLLSAVER
+380 
-395 GNLPLYLAVQ
+395 
-405 FARCETEEAQD
+405 
-416 ILTEAYDKKL
+416 
-426 IKSRD
+426 
-431 IIKIKYILNQRTVG
+431 
-445 NKGAKA
+445 
-451 AGFYYHK
+451 
-458 PSKRMTAEELIELYE
+458 ELY
-473 NSIAEHKS
+473 AA
-481 VYNNSKFIKTNLLI
+481 
-495 INEIF
+495 
-500 NIIMMNKSFQNILEQ
+500 
-515 ENLSELPSQI
+515 
-525 LNPVNKEVSK
+525 

>member
-1 MASGNEKNHRV
+1 MASENEKNHRV

-190 NFRKRKSIQT
+190 SFRKRKSIQT

-215 VNRIYDLFIDS
+215 VNRIYDLFIDN

-233 AERLNEQSIPAEN
+233 AERLNEQNIPAEN
-246 GTSWTRA
+246 GTLWTRA
-253 KIKFLNPRTRN
+253 KIHQILTNEKYIGNNIYNKTSSKLKSRLVKNP
-264 KVVHEEIKESIK
+264 KHEWVRCDKAY
-276 KRGLSKPIS
+276 KPIIS
-285 VRAIDEDDFKYA
+285 KKKYNKAQEIIQLRSIHLTNEDLLEKLKQKLESNGKLSGFIIDEDDTGPSSSVYRTRFGGLLRAYTLIGYKPEHDYSHLKINEALRSFYSEIIEDFKGEILKSNCHIDEYKYA
-297 LICGQGRI
+297 PMLYINDEFLISV
-305 EALVALGE
+305 LVTKCIHMKSGKFRWKVRFDNSQKADITIVIRMNSQNISPLDFY
-313 TIIPAIIRDVSE
+313 IIPKIENEYNKMCMTETNNIRLDLYRF
-325 EDAYVMS
+325 DN
-332 LVENIARRRPRSNEL
+332 LDKL
-347 LQVIKDMKIRGLSD
+347 LQIITRMKVR
-361 SEISEI
+361 
-367 TGYSS
+367 
-372 NWVSSINM
+372 
-380 LLDKGEHKLLSAVER
+380 
-395 GNLPLYLAVQ
+395 
-405 FARCETEEAQD
+405 
-416 ILTEAYDKKL
+416 
-426 IKSRD
+426 
-431 IIKIKYILNQRTVG
+431 
-445 NKGAKA
+445 
-451 AGFYYHK
+451 
-458 PSKRMTAEELIELYE
+458 ELY
-473 NSIAEHKS
+473 AA
-481 VYNNSKFIKTNLLI
+481 
-495 INEIF
+495 
-500 NIIMMNKSFQNILEQ
+500 
-515 ENLSELPSQI
+515 
-525 LNPVNKEVSK
+525 

>member
-1 MASGNEKNHRV
+1 MASENDKNHKV

-49 TYDDAGKSGVSIVGR
+49 TYDDAGKSGVSIIGR

-156 QVNLIKLGYHQGGM
+156 QANLIKLGYHQGGM

-190 NFRKRKSIQT
+190 GFRKRKSIQT

-215 VNRIYDLFIDS
+215 VNSIYDLFIDD
-226 NVPEFII
+226 NMPEFII
-233 AERLNEQSIPAEN
+233 AERLNEQNIPAEN
-246 GTSWTRA
+246 GTLWTRA
-253 KIKFLNPRTRN
+253 KIHQILTNEKYIGNNIYNKTSSKLKSRLVKNPKNEWVRCD
-264 KVVHEEIKESIK
+264 KAY
-276 KRGLSKPIS
+276 KPIISKKKYNKAQEIIQLRS
-285 VRAIDEDDFKYA
+285 VHLTNEELLEKLKQKLESNGKLSGFIIDEDDTGPSSSVYITRFGGLLRAYTLIGYKPEHDYSYIQINEALRSFYSGIIEDFKGEILKSNCYIDEYKYA
-297 LICGQGRI
+297 PMLYINDEFLISVLITKCTHMKSGKLRWKVRFDNSQKADITIVIRMDSQNI
-305 EALVALGE
+305 SPLDFY
-313 TIIPAIIRDVSE
+313 IIPKIENEYSKMWMTETNNIRLDLYRF
-325 EDAYVMS
+325 DN
-332 LVENIARRRPRSNEL
+332 LDKL
-347 LQVIKDMKIRGLSD
+347 LQIITRMKVR
-361 SEISEI
+361 
-367 TGYSS
+367 
-372 NWVSSINM
+372 
-380 LLDKGEHKLLSAVER
+380 
-395 GNLPLYLAVQ
+395 
-405 FARCETEEAQD
+405 
-416 ILTEAYDKKL
+416 
-426 IKSRD
+426 
-431 IIKIKYILNQRTVG
+431 
-445 NKGAKA
+445 
-451 AGFYYHK
+451 
-458 PSKRMTAEELIELYE
+458 ELY
-473 NSIAEHKS
+473 AA
-481 VYNNSKFIKTNLLI
+481 
-495 INEIF
+495 
-500 NIIMMNKSFQNILEQ
+500 
-515 ENLSELPSQI
+515 
-525 LNPVNKEVSK
+525 

>member
-1 MASGNEKNHRV
+1 MASENDKNHKV

-49 TYDDAGKSGVSIVGR
+49 TYDDAGKSGVSIIGR

-190 NFRKRKSIQT
+190 SFRKRKSIQT

-215 VNRIYDLFIDS
+215 VNSIYDLFIDD
-226 NVPEFII
+226 NMPEFII
-233 AERLNEQSIPAEN
+233 AERLNEQNIPAEN
-246 GTSWTRA
+246 GTLWTRA
-253 KIKFLNPRTRN
+253 KIHQILTNEKYIGNNIYNKTSSKLKSRLVKNPKNEWVRCD
-264 KVVHEEIKESIK
+264 KAY
-276 KRGLSKPIS
+276 KPIISKKKYNKAQEIIQLRS
-285 VRAIDEDDFKYA
+285 VHLTNEELLEKLKQKLESNGKLSGFIIDEDDTGPSSSVYRTRFGGLLRAYTLIGYKPEHDYSYIQINEALRSFYSGIIEDFKGEILKSNCYIDEYKYA
-297 LICGQGRI
+297 PMLYINDELLISVLITKCTPMKSGKLRWKVRFDNSQKADITIVIRMDSQNI
-305 EALVALGE
+305 SPLDFY
-313 TIIPAIIRDVSE
+313 IIPKIENEYSKMCMTETNNIRLDLYRF
-325 EDAYVMS
+325 DN
-332 LVENIARRRPRSNEL
+332 LDKL
-347 LQVIKDMKIRGLSD
+347 LQIITRMKVR
-361 SEISEI
+361 
-367 TGYSS
+367 
-372 NWVSSINM
+372 
-380 LLDKGEHKLLSAVER
+380 
-395 GNLPLYLAVQ
+395 
-405 FARCETEEAQD
+405 
-416 ILTEAYDKKL
+416 
-426 IKSRD
+426 
-431 IIKIKYILNQRTVG
+431 
-445 NKGAKA
+445 
-451 AGFYYHK
+451 
-458 PSKRMTAEELIELYE
+458 ELY
-473 NSIAEHKS
+473 AA
-481 VYNNSKFIKTNLLI
+481 
-495 INEIF
+495 
-500 NIIMMNKSFQNILEQ
+500 
-515 ENLSELPSQI
+515 
-525 LNPVNKEVSK
+525 

>member
-1 MASGNEKNHRV
+1 MASENDKNHRV

-190 NFRKRKSIQT
+190 SFRKRKSIQT

-215 VNRIYDLFIDS
+215 VNRIYDLFIDN

-233 AERLNEQSIPAEN
+233 AERLNEQNIPAEN
-246 GTSWTRA
+246 GTLWTRA
-253 KIKFLNPRTRN
+253 KIHQILTNEKYIGNNIYNKTSSKLKSRLVKNP
-264 KVVHEEIKESIK
+264 KHEWVRCDKAY
-276 KRGLSKPIS
+276 KPIIS
-285 VRAIDEDDFKYA
+285 KKKYNKAQEIIQIRSIHLTNEELLEKLKQKLESNGKLSGFIIDEDDTGPSSSVYRTRFGGLLRAYT
-297 LICGQGRI
+297 LIGYKPEHDYSYLKI
-305 EALVALGE
+305 NEALRSFHSEIIEDFKGE
-313 TIIPAIIRDVSE
+313 ILKSNYHIDEYKYSPMLYINDEFLISVLVTKCIHMKSGQLRWKVRFDNSQKADITIVIRMNSQNISPLDFYIIPKIENEYSKMCMTETNNIRLDLYRF
-325 EDAYVMS
+325 DN
-332 LVENIARRRPRSNEL
+332 LDKL
-347 LQVIKDMKIRGLSD
+347 LQIITRMKVR
-361 SEISEI
+361 
-367 TGYSS
+367 
-372 NWVSSINM
+372 
-380 LLDKGEHKLLSAVER
+380 
-395 GNLPLYLAVQ
+395 
-405 FARCETEEAQD
+405 
-416 ILTEAYDKKL
+416 
-426 IKSRD
+426 
-431 IIKIKYILNQRTVG
+431 
-445 NKGAKA
+445 
-451 AGFYYHK
+451 
-458 PSKRMTAEELIELYE
+458 ELY
-473 NSIAEHKS
+473 AA
-481 VYNNSKFIKTNLLI
+481 
-495 INEIF
+495 
-500 NIIMMNKSFQNILEQ
+500 
-515 ENLSELPSQI
+515 
-525 LNPVNKEVSK
+525 

>member
-1 MASGNEKNHRV
+1 MASENDKNHRV

-190 NFRKRKSIQT
+190 SFRKRKSIQT

-215 VNRIYDLFIDS
+215 VNRIYDLFIDN

-233 AERLNEQSIPAEN
+233 AERLNEQNIPAEN
-246 GTSWTRA
+246 GTLWTRA
-253 KIKFLNPRTRN
+253 KIHQILTNEKYIGNNIYNKTSSKLKSRLVKNPKNEWVRCD
-264 KVVHEEIKESIK
+264 KAY
-276 KRGLSKPIS
+276 KPIISKKKYNKAQEIIQLRS
-285 VRAIDEDDFKYA
+285 VHLTNEELLEKLKQKLESNGKLSGFIIDEDDTGPSSSVYRTRFGGLLRAYTLIGYKPEHDYSYIQINEALRSFYSGIIEDFKGEILKSNCYIDEYKYA
-297 LICGQGRI
+297 PMLYINDELLISVLITKCTPMKSGKLRWKVRFDNSQKADITIVIRMDSQNI
-305 EALVALGE
+305 SPLDFY
-313 TIIPAIIRDVSE
+313 IIPKIENEYSKMCMTETNNIRLDLYRF
-325 EDAYVMS
+325 DN
-332 LVENIARRRPRSNEL
+332 LDKL
-347 LQVIKDMKIRGLSD
+347 LQIITRMKVR
-361 SEISEI
+361 
-367 TGYSS
+367 
-372 NWVSSINM
+372 
-380 LLDKGEHKLLSAVER
+380 
-395 GNLPLYLAVQ
+395 
-405 FARCETEEAQD
+405 
-416 ILTEAYDKKL
+416 
-426 IKSRD
+426 
-431 IIKIKYILNQRTVG
+431 
-445 NKGAKA
+445 
-451 AGFYYHK
+451 
-458 PSKRMTAEELIELYE
+458 ELY
-473 NSIAEHKS
+473 AA
-481 VYNNSKFIKTNLLI
+481 
-495 INEIF
+495 
-500 NIIMMNKSFQNILEQ
+500 
-515 ENLSELPSQI
+515 
-525 LNPVNKEVSK
+525 

>member
-1 MASGNEKNHRV
+1 MASENDKNHKV

-49 TYDDAGKSGVSIVGR
+49 TYDDAGKSGVSIIGR

-181 ENGIAKEIL
+181 ENDIAKEIL
-190 NFRKRKSIQT
+190 GFRKRKSIQT

-215 VNRIYDLFIDS
+215 VNSIYDLFIDD
-226 NVPEFII
+226 NMPEFII
-233 AERLNEQSIPAEN
+233 AERLNEQNIPAEN
-246 GTSWTRA
+246 GTLWTRA
-253 KIKFLNPRTRN
+253 KIHQILTNEKYIGNNIYNKTSSKLKSRLVKNPKNEWVRCD
-264 KVVHEEIKESIK
+264 KAY
-276 KRGLSKPIS
+276 KPIISKKKYNKAQEIIQLRS
-285 VRAIDEDDFKYA
+285 VHLTNEELLEKLKQKLESNGKLSGFIIDEDDTGPSSSVYRTRFGGLLRAYTLIGYKPEHDYSYIQINEALRSFYSGIIEDFKGEILKSNCFIDEYKYA
-297 LICGQGRI
+297 PMLYINDELLISVLITKCTPMKSGKLRWKVRFDNSQKADITIVIRMDSQNI
-305 EALVALGE
+305 SPLDFY
-313 TIIPAIIRDVSE
+313 IIPKIENEYSKMCMTETNNIRLDLYRF
-325 EDAYVMS
+325 DN
-332 LVENIARRRPRSNEL
+332 LDKL
-347 LQVIKDMKIRGLSD
+347 LQIITRMKLR
-361 SEISEI
+361 
-367 TGYSS
+367 
-372 NWVSSINM
+372 
-380 LLDKGEHKLLSAVER
+380 
-395 GNLPLYLAVQ
+395 
-405 FARCETEEAQD
+405 
-416 ILTEAYDKKL
+416 
-426 IKSRD
+426 
-431 IIKIKYILNQRTVG
+431 
-445 NKGAKA
+445 
-451 AGFYYHK
+451 
-458 PSKRMTAEELIELYE
+458 ELY
-473 NSIAEHKS
+473 AA
-481 VYNNSKFIKTNLLI
+481 
-495 INEIF
+495 
-500 NIIMMNKSFQNILEQ
+500 
-515 ENLSELPSQI
+515 
-525 LNPVNKEVSK
+525 

>member
-1 MASGNEKNHRV
+1 MASENDKNHKV

-49 TYDDAGKSGVSIVGR
+49 TYDDAGKSGVSIIGR

-190 NFRKRKSIQT
+190 GFRKRKSIQT

-215 VNRIYDLFIDS
+215 VNSIYDLFIDD
-226 NVPEFII
+226 NMPEFII
-233 AERLNEQSIPAEN
+233 AERLNEQNIPAEN
-246 GTSWTRA
+246 GTLWTRA
-253 KIKFLNPRTRN
+253 KIHQILTNEKYIGNNIYNKTSSKLKSRLVKNPKNEWVRCD
-264 KVVHEEIKESIK
+264 KAY
-276 KRGLSKPIS
+276 KPIISKKKYNKAQEIIQLRS
-285 VRAIDEDDFKYA
+285 VHLTNDELLEKLKQKLESNGKLSGFIIDEDDTGPSSSVYRTRFGGLLRAYTLIGYKPEHDYSYIQINEALRSFYSGIIEDFKGGILKSNCYIDEYKYA
-297 LICGQGRI
+297 PMLYINDELLISVLITKCTPMKSGKLRWKVRFDNSQKADITIVIRMDSQNI
-305 EALVALGE
+305 SPLDFY
-313 TIIPAIIRDVSE
+313 IIPKIENEYSKMCMTETNNIRLDLYRF
-325 EDAYVMS
+325 DN
-332 LVENIARRRPRSNEL
+332 LDKL
-347 LQVIKDMKIRGLSD
+347 LQIITRMKVR
-361 SEISEI
+361 
-367 TGYSS
+367 
-372 NWVSSINM
+372 
-380 LLDKGEHKLLSAVER
+380 
-395 GNLPLYLAVQ
+395 
-405 FARCETEEAQD
+405 
-416 ILTEAYDKKL
+416 
-426 IKSRD
+426 
-431 IIKIKYILNQRTVG
+431 
-445 NKGAKA
+445 
-451 AGFYYHK
+451 
-458 PSKRMTAEELIELYE
+458 ELY
-473 NSIAEHKS
+473 AA
-481 VYNNSKFIKTNLLI
+481 
-495 INEIF
+495 
-500 NIIMMNKSFQNILEQ
+500 
-515 ENLSELPSQI
+515 
-525 LNPVNKEVSK
+525 

>member
-1 MASGNEKNHRV
+1 MASENDKNHRV

-190 NFRKRKSIQT
+190 SFRKRKSIQT

-215 VNRIYDLFIDS
+215 VNRIYDLFIDN

-233 AERLNEQSIPAEN
+233 AERLNEQNIPAEN
-246 GTSWTRA
+246 GTLWTRA
-253 KIKFLNPRTRN
+253 KIHQILTNEKYIGNNIYNKTSSKLKSRLVKNP
-264 KVVHEEIKESIK
+264 KHEWVRCDKAY
-276 KRGLSKPIS
+276 KPIIS
-285 VRAIDEDDFKYA
+285 KKKYNKAQEIIQLRSIHLTNEDLLEKLKQKLESNGKLSGFIIDEDDTGPSSSVYRTRFGGLLRAYTLIGYKPEHDYSYLKINEALRSFYSEIIEDFKGEILKSNCHIDEYKYA
-297 LICGQGRI
+297 PMLYINDEFLISV
-305 EALVALGE
+305 LVTKFIHMKSGKLRWKVRFDNSQKADITIVIRMNSQNISPLDFY
-313 TIIPAIIRDVSE
+313 IIPKIENEYNKMCMTETNNIRLDLYRF
-325 EDAYVMS
+325 DN
-332 LVENIARRRPRSNEL
+332 LDKL
-347 LQVIKDMKIRGLSD
+347 LQIITRMKVR
-361 SEISEI
+361 
-367 TGYSS
+367 
-372 NWVSSINM
+372 
-380 LLDKGEHKLLSAVER
+380 
-395 GNLPLYLAVQ
+395 
-405 FARCETEEAQD
+405 
-416 ILTEAYDKKL
+416 
-426 IKSRD
+426 
-431 IIKIKYILNQRTVG
+431 
-445 NKGAKA
+445 
-451 AGFYYHK
+451 
-458 PSKRMTAEELIELYE
+458 ELY
-473 NSIAEHKS
+473 AA
-481 VYNNSKFIKTNLLI
+481 
-495 INEIF
+495 
-500 NIIMMNKSFQNILEQ
+500 
-515 ENLSELPSQI
+515 
-525 LNPVNKEVSK
+525 

>member
-1 MASGNEKNHRV
+1 MASENDKNHKV

-190 NFRKRKSIQT
+190 SFRKRKSIQT

-215 VNRIYDLFIDS
+215 VNRIYDLFIDY

-233 AERLNEQSIPAEN
+233 AERLNEQNIPAEN
-246 GTSWTRA
+246 GTLWTRA
-253 KIKFLNPRTRN
+253 KIHQILTNEKYIGNNIYNKTSSKLKSRLVKNP
-264 KVVHEEIKESIK
+264 KHEWVRCDKAY
-276 KRGLSKPIS
+276 KPIIS
-285 VRAIDEDDFKYA
+285 KKKYNKAQDIIQLRSIHLTNAELLEKLKQKLESKGKLSGFIIDEDDTGPSSSVYRTRFGGLLRAYTLIGYKPEHDYSYLQINEALRSFYSGIIEDFKGRILKSNCYIDEYKYA
-297 LICGQGRI
+297 PMLYINDELLISVLITKCIHMKSGKLRWKVRFDNSQKADITIVIRMDSQNI
-305 EALVALGE
+305 SPLDFY
-313 TIIPAIIRDVSE
+313 IIPKIENEYSKMCMTETNNIRLDLYRF
-325 EDAYVMS
+325 DN
-332 LVENIARRRPRSNEL
+332 LDKL
-347 LQVIKDMKIRGLSD
+347 LQIITRMKVR
-361 SEISEI
+361 
-367 TGYSS
+367 
-372 NWVSSINM
+372 
-380 LLDKGEHKLLSAVER
+380 
-395 GNLPLYLAVQ
+395 
-405 FARCETEEAQD
+405 
-416 ILTEAYDKKL
+416 
-426 IKSRD
+426 
-431 IIKIKYILNQRTVG
+431 
-445 NKGAKA
+445 
-451 AGFYYHK
+451 
-458 PSKRMTAEELIELYE
+458 ELY
-473 NSIAEHKS
+473 AA
-481 VYNNSKFIKTNLLI
+481 
-495 INEIF
+495 
-500 NIIMMNKSFQNILEQ
+500 
-515 ENLSELPSQI
+515 
-525 LNPVNKEVSK
+525 

>member
-49 TYDDAGKSGVSIVGR
+49 TYDDAGKSGVSIIGR

-215 VNRIYDLFIDS
+215 VNRIYDLFIDN

-233 AERLNEQSIPAEN
+233 AERLNEQNIPAEN
-246 GTSWTRA
+246 GTLWTRA
-253 KIKFLNPRTRN
+253 KIHQILTNEKYIGNNIYNKTSSKLKSKLVKNP
-264 KVVHEEIKESIK
+264 KHEWIRCDKAY
-276 KRGLSKPIS
+276 KPIIS
-285 VRAIDEDDFKYA
+285 KKKYNKAQEIIQLRSIHLTNEDLLEKLKEKLESNGKLSGFIIDEDDTGPSSSVYRTRFGGLLRAYTLIGYKPEHDYSYIQINEALRSFYSGIIEDFKGEILKSNCYIDEYKYA
-297 LICGQGRI
+297 PMLYINDELLISVLITKCTPMKSGKLRWKVRFDNSQKADITIVIRMNSQNI
-305 EALVALGE
+305 SPLDFY
-313 TIIPAIIRDVSE
+313 IIPKIENEYSKMCMTETNNIRLDLYRF
-325 EDAYVMS
+325 DN
-332 LVENIARRRPRSNEL
+332 LDKL
-347 LQVIKDMKIRGLSD
+347 LQIITRMKVR
-361 SEISEI
+361 
-367 TGYSS
+367 
-372 NWVSSINM
+372 
-380 LLDKGEHKLLSAVER
+380 
-395 GNLPLYLAVQ
+395 
-405 FARCETEEAQD
+405 
-416 ILTEAYDKKL
+416 
-426 IKSRD
+426 
-431 IIKIKYILNQRTVG
+431 
-445 NKGAKA
+445 
-451 AGFYYHK
+451 
-458 PSKRMTAEELIELYE
+458 ELY
-473 NSIAEHKS
+473 AA
-481 VYNNSKFIKTNLLI
+481 
-495 INEIF
+495 
-500 NIIMMNKSFQNILEQ
+500 
-515 ENLSELPSQI
+515 
-525 LNPVNKEVSK
+525 